1 MSQELTQQ
9 QQHLVNHLKKPI
21 QALKPPP
28 RLSVSEWADQKRRLD
43 SQTSSEPGKWHT
55 SRAEYQR
62 GIMDACSDPE
72 IREVVVMAGAQLGKS
87 EAILNIIGYHIENDP
102 SPILVLQPTVEM
114 AQSFS
119 KDRVANGLIRSTP
132 CLREKVKDPR
142 ARDSGNTTLH
152 KVFPGGALTLVGA
165 NSPAGLASRPIRL
178 VLCDEVDRYPTSAGS
193 EGDPIQLARK
203 RANTF
208 WNRKIVMV
216 STPTNKGASR
226 IEEAFEE
233 SDQRRYYVPCK
244 HCHHEQ
250 KMIWQNVR
258 WQEGD
263 PDSAA
268 YACNACGVLWT
279 DSDRRWSIRNG
290 RWVAEAEFKGIA
302 GFYINGLYS
311 PWTPLA
317 DGVRDFLSMKKN
329 PEQLRVWTNTY
340 LGESWE
346 DAGEQVDDFSL
357 YERREDFEE
366 AVPEEV
372 VFITAG
378 VDVQD
383 NRLEASIIGWA
394 RDQES
399 YVIDHKVLYGDPS
412 TPQLWTQLD
421 SLVNKTYETY
431 DGRQMAIRATCIDS
445 GGHFTNS
452 VYQYA
457 KKNAGKRIFAI
468 KGVGGEGKPIAGRP
482 TKNNVARCPLFPIG
496 VDTVKDLLF
505 ARMRIEEPG
514 AGYIHFNSH
523 LDDEYFRQLTAEKIV
538 TRFHR
543 GFKKRVFQK
552 VRARN
557 EALDCFVYA
566 IGAYAILNID
576 VNTLADKVKIKDN
589 VGENISNESKAKPK
603 KPPFVPR
610 VGSGF
615 VNSWR

>member
-1 MSQELTQQ
+1 
-9 QQHLVNHLKKPI
+9 
-21 QALKPPP
+21 
-28 RLSVSEWADQKRRLD
+28 
-43 SQTSSEPGKWHT
+43 
-55 SRAEYQR
+55 
-62 GIMDACSDPE
+62 MDACSDPE

-132 CLREKVKDPR
+132 CLRDKVRDPR

-178 VLCDEVDRYPTSAGS
+178 VLCDEVDRYPSSAGS

-233 SDQRRYYVPCK
+233 SDQRHYYVPCK

-258 WQEGD
+258 WEDGN

-268 YACNACGVLWT
+268 YACSHCGVLWT

-290 RWVAEAEFKGIA
+290 RWFAEQEFKGVA

-346 DAGEQVDDFSL
+346 DEGEQVDDFSL
-357 YERREDFEE
+357 YERREDFK
-366 AVPEEV
+366 AAIPEEV
-372 VFITAG
+372 VFLTAG

-399 YVIDHKVLYGDPS
+399 YVIDHKVMYGDPS

-421 SLVNKTYETY
+421 SLVGKTYETY

-457 KKNAGKRIFAI
+457 KKNAGKRVFAI

-482 TKNNVARCPLFPIG
+482 TKNNVVRCPLFPIG

-514 AGYIHFNSH
+514 PGYIHFNEH

-566 IGAYAILNID
+566 IGAFAILNID
-576 VNTLADKVKIKDN
+576 INTLADKAKIKDN
-589 VGENISNESKAKPK
+589 VVENISSESKAKPR

>member
-1 MSQELTQQ
+1 
-9 QQHLVNHLKKPI
+9 
-21 QALKPPP
+21 
-28 RLSVSEWADQKRRLD
+28 
-43 SQTSSEPGKWHT
+43 
-55 SRAEYQR
+55 
-62 GIMDACSDPE
+62 MDACSDPE

-132 CLREKVKDPR
+132 CLRDKVRDPR

-178 VLCDEVDRYPTSAGS
+178 VLCDEVDRYPSSAGS

-233 SDQRRYYVPCK
+233 SDQRHYYVPCK

-258 WQEGD
+258 WEDGN

-268 YACNACGVLWT
+268 YACSHCGVLWT
-279 DSDRRWSIRNG
+279 DSDRRWAIRNG
-290 RWVAEAEFKGIA
+290 RWFAEQEFKGVA

-346 DAGEQVDDFSL
+346 DEGEQVDDFSL
-357 YERREDFEE
+357 YERREDFK
-366 AVPEEV
+366 AAIPEEV
-372 VFITAG
+372 VFLTAG

-399 YVIDHKVLYGDPS
+399 YVIDHKVMYGDPS

-421 SLVNKTYETY
+421 SLVGKTYETY

-457 KKNAGKRIFAI
+457 KKNAGKRVFAI
-468 KGVGGEGKPIAGRP
+468 KGVGGEGRPIAGRP
-482 TKNNVARCPLFPIG
+482 TKNNVVRCPLFPIG

-505 ARMRIEEPG
+505 ARMRIEEAGP
-514 AGYIHFNSH
+514 GYIHFNEH

-566 IGAYAILNID
+566 IGAFAILNID
-576 VNTLADKVKIKDN
+576 INTLADKAKIKDN
-589 VGENISNESKAKPK
+589 VGENISSESKAKPR

>member
-1 MSQELTQQ
+1 
-9 QQHLVNHLKKPI
+9 
-21 QALKPPP
+21 
-28 RLSVSEWADQKRRLD
+28 
-43 SQTSSEPGKWHT
+43 
-55 SRAEYQR
+55 
-62 GIMDACSDPE
+62 MDACSDPE

-132 CLREKVKDPR
+132 CLRDKVRDPR

-178 VLCDEVDRYPTSAGS
+178 VLCDEVDRYPSSAGS

-233 SDQRRYYVPCK
+233 SDQRHYYVPCK

-258 WQEGD
+258 WEDGN

-268 YACNACGVLWT
+268 YACSHCGVLWT

-290 RWVAEAEFKGIA
+290 RWFAEQEFKGVA

-346 DAGEQVDDFSL
+346 DEGEQVDDFSL
-357 YERREDFEE
+357 YERREDFKE
-366 AVPEEV
+366 AIPEEV
-372 VFITAG
+372 VFLTAG

-399 YVIDHKVLYGDPS
+399 YVIDHKVMYGDPS

-421 SLVNKTYETY
+421 SLVGKTYETY

-457 KKNAGKRIFAI
+457 KKNAGKRVFAI
-468 KGVGGEGKPIAGRP
+468 KGVGGEGRPIAGRP
-482 TKNNVARCPLFPIG
+482 TKNNVVRCPLFPIG

-514 AGYIHFNSH
+514 PGYIHFNEH

-566 IGAYAILNID
+566 IGAFAILNID
-576 VNTLADKVKIKDN
+576 INTLADKAKIKDN
-589 VGENISNESKAKPK
+589 VVENISSESKAKPR

>member
-1 MSQELTQQ
+1 MSQKLTQQ

-43 SQTSSEPGKWHT
+43 SQTSSEPGRWHT

-142 ARDSGNTTLH
+142 SRDSGNTTLH

-233 SDQRRYYVPCK
+233 SDQRYFYVPCK

-250 KMIWQNVR
+250 KLVWQNVR
-258 WQEGD
+258 WNDDD
-263 PDSAA
+263 PDSAS
-268 YACNACGVLWT
+268 YMCIECGVLWT
-279 DSDRRWSIRNG
+279 DSDRRWAIRNG
-290 RWVAEAEFKGIA
+290 RWVGEAEFKGVA
-302 GFYINGLYS
+302 GFCINGLYS

-346 DAGEQVDDFSL
+346 DQGETVDDFSL
-357 YERREDFEE
+357 YERREDYQD

-372 VFITAG
+372 VFLTAG

-383 NRLEASIIGWA
+383 NRLEISVVGWA

-399 YVIDHKVLYGDPS
+399 YVIDHQTMYGDPS
-412 TPQLWTQLD
+412 TPQLWGQLD
-421 SLVNKTYETY
+421 SFVNKIYETF

-457 KKNAGKRIFAI
+457 KKNAGNRVFAI

-482 TKNNVARCPLFPIG
+482 SKNNIARCPLFPVG
-496 VDTVKDLLF
+496 VDTAKDLLF
-505 ARMRIEEPG
+505 ARMRITEPG

-523 LDDEYFRQLTAEKIV
+523 LDDEYFRQLTAEKVV

-552 VRARN
+552 MRARN

-566 IGAYAILNID
+566 IAAYSILNVDI
-576 VNTLADKVKIKDN
+576 NTLADKVKLKDN
-589 VGENISNESKAKPK
+589 VAEKISSEAKARPK

-610 VGSGF
+610 TGSGF

>member
-1 MSQELTQQ
+1 
-9 QQHLVNHLKKPI
+9 
-21 QALKPPP
+21 
-28 RLSVSEWADQKRRLD
+28 
-43 SQTSSEPGKWHT
+43 
-55 SRAEYQR
+55 
-62 GIMDACSDPE
+62 MDACSDPE

-142 ARDSGNTTLH
+142 SRDSGNTTLH

-178 VLCDEVDRYPTSAGS
+178 VLCDEVDRYPSSAGS

-233 SDQRRYYVPCK
+233 SDQRHYYVPCK

-258 WQEGD
+258 WQDGN
-263 PDSAA
+263 PDTAA
-268 YACNACGVLWT
+268 YACSNCGVLWS

-290 RWVAEAEFKGIA
+290 RWFAEREFKGIA

-317 DGVRDFLSMKKN
+317 DGVRDFLAMKKN

-346 DAGEQVDDFSL
+346 DEGEQVDDFSL
-357 YERREDFEE
+357 YERREDFQE
-366 AVPEEV
+366 AIPEEV
-372 VFITAG
+372 VFLTAG

-399 YVIDHKVLYGDPS
+399 YVIDHKVMYGDPS

-421 SLVNKTYETY
+421 SLVGKTYETY

-457 KKNAGKRIFAI
+457 KKNAGKRVFAI

-482 TKNNVARCPLFPIG
+482 TKNNVVRCPLFPIG
-496 VDTVKDLLF
+496 VDTAKDLLF

-514 AGYIHFNSH
+514 PGYIHFNDH

-566 IGAYAILNID
+566 IGAFAILNID
-576 VNTLADKVKIKDN
+576 INTLADKAKIKDN
-589 VGENISNESKAKPK
+589 VGENISSESKAKPR